1 MRSVDLSHAQ
11 AAPAPH
17 TARLGELLAN
27 DVRDTVL
34 AQSLLRIL
42 DDHRSDGDRWL
53 RMQTARLIEQDR
65 SIAA

>member
-17 TARLGELLAN
+17 TARLGELMAN

-42 DDHRSDGDRWL
+42 AT
-53 RMQTARLIEQDR
+53 TAATATAGFACRR
-65 SIAA
+65 PA